1 MSSARRCTL
10 AMTHISS
17 VLRHNGRARWRVPV
31 EVRLLPG
38 AACLLWGAA
47 AFIARWTGDWYRTP
61 WQDEFEFDFEA
72 GEFISSIGWPVGVL
86 LIGAVLARRTFKKPR
101 PAVSTHRVVAVT
113 RSVLA
118 LVLLAVVIDRALHNQ
133 RVGTT
138 VPVKL
143 SGYGAG
149 LPEDGF
155 VRPNRVMWL
164 DYKTHSRWQA
174 EMTPAAIAAAQRT
187 SFDGYPDNADG
198 HLTFLSRN
206 EAVFTTGPNDA
217 GIAFQRLE
225 PHSSHLIRFLIVNNF
240 YPPFNWA

>member
-1 MSSARRCTL
+1 MTDRSSSLSLHGRPRC
-10 AMTHISS
+10 
-17 VLRHNGRARWRVPV
+17 RVPV

-38 AACLLWGAA
+38 AACLLWGAVA
-47 AFIARWTGDWYRTP
+47 LVARRD
-61 WQDEFEFDFEA
+61 FDLLDVMY
-72 GEFISSIGWPVGVL
+72 SIGWPVGVIL
-86 LIGAVLARRTFKKPR
+86 GGVLRTRRTFKAQR
-101 PAVSTHRVVAVT
+101 SAVSTHRVVAVT
-113 RSVLA
+113 RAVLA

-143 SGYGAG
+143 SGFGTG
-149 LPEDGF
+149 LIPEGGV

-174 EMTPAAIAAAQRT
+174 EMSPAAIAAAQRT
-187 SFDGYPDNADG
+187 DFDGYPDNADG
-198 HLTFLSRN
+198 YLTFLSRN
-206 EAVFTTGPNDA
+206 EAVFKTGPNDA